1 MVRICLATTLL
12 LRVAK
17 EAELE
22 EGAAAFF
29 PKLGRL
35 PGAELSRPAVVD
47 PNTENPTL
55 DVNRS
60 VIDPS
65 ILVFQ

>member
-1 MVRICLATTLL
+1 M
-12 LRVAK
+12 
-17 EAELE
+17 E
-22 EGAAAFF
+22 EGAASFF
-29 PKLGRL
+29 SKLGRL
-35 PGAELSRPAVVD
+35 PSAELSGLVVVG

-65 ILVFQ
+65 ILVF